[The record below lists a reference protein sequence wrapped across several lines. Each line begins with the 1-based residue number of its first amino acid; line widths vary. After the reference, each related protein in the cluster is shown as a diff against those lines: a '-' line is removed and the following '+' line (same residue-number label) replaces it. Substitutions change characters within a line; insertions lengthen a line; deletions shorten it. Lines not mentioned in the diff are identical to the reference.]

1 MKGKHRVEVKFSNLH
16 YVLELKRKYTIILG
30 DTGSGK
36 TSLYSLLVEKLRLN
50 SRLVKIHSDV
60 NIGLGNNLYDVKEH
74 GNDYGVMFLEE
85 GNYLTSKE
93 MGTFTRSSSSY
104 FVIFSRYPLKNLSYS
119 INEIYVIDEVYSG
132 KKRRK
137 YLKPYYDLSSSLTF
151 RPDIIVTE
159 DKKSGNI
166 FFSKTQMK
174 DTQVLSACGK
184 DNVLTFVRKLMSDKD
199 NILVVA
205 DGAACGG
212 NSDEFQSLIDY
223 ASMYN
228 KKLAIFTPESFEFIL
243 LSSSIF
249 DDADIRDKL
258 ERTYLYADSLEFLT
272 WERYYTWLIKQLIR
286 ENGYLDIDMDYKKSK
301 LPKYF
306 IINSDCVYDV
316 IRKLI
321 PTERKFL

>member
-93 MGTFTRSSSSY
+93 MDTFTRSSSSY

-166 FFSKTQMK
+166 FFSKTQTK

-286 ENGYLDIDMDYKKSK
+286 ENGYLDIGMGYKKSK